1 MTGCIVA
8 DEVGCCL
15 VSDFVGA
22 FGLDAQRHCYC
33 QLNSRKDEPIEQAA
47 PMLVAISTAIL

>member
-15 VSDFVGA
+15 VDDFVGV
-22 FGLDAQRHCYC
+22 FGLDAQRNCYC
-33 QLNSRKDEPIEQAA
+33 QLNSRKDEPIEQVE
-47 PMLVAISTAIL
+47 PMLAAISTAIL